1 MRVIKTFILAIMM
14 LITGI
19 IELIHYPL
27 TMIIEWLNKTM
38 VKIMQSD
45 MENEAE
51 QARKK
56 LLEELRRGKDGK

>member
-1 MRVIKTFILAIMM
+1 MRVIKTFTLAIMM
-14 LITGI
+14 LTMGVIG
-19 IELIHYPL
+19 LIHYPL
-27 TMIIEWLNKTM
+27 TMVIEWLNKTM

-56 LLEELRRGKDGK
+56 LLEELSRGKDGK

>member
-14 LITGI
+14 LTMGVIG
-19 IELIHYPL
+19 LIHYPL
-27 TMIIEWLNKTM
+27 TMVIEWLNETM
-38 VKIMQSD
+38 VKIMQRDMDSD
-45 MENEAE
+45 AE

>member
-1 MRVIKTFILAIMM
+1 M

-19 IELIHYPL
+19 IGLIHYPL

-38 VKIMQSD
+38 VRIMRND
-45 MENEAE
+45 MDSEAE
-51 QARKK
+51 LARKK

>member
-1 MRVIKTFILAIMM
+1 MGVI
-14 LITGI
+14 G
-19 IELIHYPL
+19 LIHYPL
-27 TMIIEWLNKTM
+27 TMVIEWLNETM

-45 MENEAE
+45 MDSEAE

>member
-1 MRVIKTFILAIMM
+1 MRVIKIFILAIMM
-14 LITGI
+14 LTMGVIG
-19 IELIHYPL
+19 LIHYPL
-27 TMIIEWLNKTM
+27 TIIIEWLNETM

>member
-19 IELIHYPL
+19 IGLIHYPL

-38 VKIMQSD
+38 VRIMRND
-45 MENEAE
+45 MDSEAE

>member
-14 LITGI
+14 LTMGI
-19 IELIHYPL
+19 IGLIHYPL
-27 TMIIEWLNKTM
+27 TMIIEWLNETM

-45 MENEAE
+45 MDSEAE

-56 LLEELRRGKDGK
+56 LLEELKRGKDGK

>member
-14 LITGI
+14 LTMGVIG
-19 IELIHYPL
+19 LIHYPL

-38 VKIMQSD
+38 VRIMRND
-45 MENEAE
+45 MDSEAE
-51 QARKK
+51 LARKK

>member
-14 LITGI
+14 LTMGVIG
-19 IELIHYPL
+19 LIHYPL
-27 TMIIEWLNKTM
+27 TMIIEWLNETM

-45 MENEAE
+45 MDSEAE

>member
-1 MRVIKTFILAIMM
+1 MRLIKTFTLAIMM
-14 LITGI
+14 LTMGI
-19 IELIHYPL
+19 IGLIHYPL
-27 TMIIEWLNKTM
+27 TMVIEWLNKTM

-56 LLEELRRGKDGK
+56 LLEELSRGKDGK

>member
-14 LITGI
+14 LTMGVIG
-19 IELIHYPL
+19 LIHYPL
-27 TMIIEWLNKTM
+27 TMVIEWLNETM

>member
-1 MRVIKTFILAIMM
+1 MRVIKTFTLAIMM
-14 LITGI
+14 LTMGVIG
-19 IELIHYPL
+19 LIHYPL

-51 QARKK
+51 QARKR
-56 LLEELRRGKDGK
+56 LLNELRRGKDGE